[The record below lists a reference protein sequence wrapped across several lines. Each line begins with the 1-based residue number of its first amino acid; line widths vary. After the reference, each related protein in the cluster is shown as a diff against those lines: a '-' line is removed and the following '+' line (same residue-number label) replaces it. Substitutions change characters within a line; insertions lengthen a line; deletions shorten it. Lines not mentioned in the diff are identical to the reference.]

1 MSKVV
6 LNFLFRSRKYLLA
19 VTFLLGQVFSACTS
33 VPKES
38 MELSLTLGRDVAEMQ
53 RAHLELVNLYYDR
66 LTSEMNR
73 FIDEV
78 YAPYQTD
85 KLTEQFSADLFST
98 DGDGKPK
105 LNLENVKALLEELRY
120 EIEDYR
126 NSKLQPVLAQ
136 RDSLLSNINNSYNRI
151 IYANSIVTGHLSS
164 ILKVHDA
171 QNEILQKLGLGGERE
186 KISTKI
192 STLSDSIDNL
202 TNDVK
207 TKKQSTQEIIDRFN
221 ELIKEISK

>member
-186 KISTKI
+186 KINTKI

>member
-1 MSKVV
+1 MSKVM

-19 VTFLLGQVFSACTS
+19 VTFLLGQIFSACTS

-38 MELSLTLGRDVAEMQ
+38 MELSLTVGRDVSEMQ

-66 LTSEMNR
+66 LTSGINR

-78 YAPYQTD
+78 YAPYQTE
-85 KLTEQFSADLFST
+85 KLTEQFSDDLFST

-105 LNLENVKALLEELRY
+105 LNLENVKILLEELRS

-126 NSKLQPVLAQ
+126 NSKLQPVFAQ
-136 RDSLLSNINNSYNRI
+136 RDTLLKSINDSYNRI

-171 QNEILQKLGLGGERE
+171 QNEILQKVGLGGARE
-186 KISTKI
+186 KISTNLADI
-192 STLSDSIDNL
+192 SDEIDNL
-202 TNDVK
+202 TGDVK
-207 TKKQSTQEIIDRFN
+207 AKKQSVQEIIDRF
-221 ELIKEISK
+221 EKLIKEISK

>member
-1 MSKVV
+1 MGKVV
-6 LNFLFRSRKYLLA
+6 LNFLFHLRKYLL
-19 VTFLLGQVFSACTS
+19 VTVFLFGLIFSACTS

-38 MELSLTLGRDVAEMQ
+38 MELSLTVGRDVAEMQ

-66 LTSEMNR
+66 LTSGINR

-78 YAPYQTD
+78 YAPYQTE
-85 KLTEQFSADLFST
+85 KLTGQFRDDLFST

-105 LNLENVKALLEELRY
+105 LNLENVKTLLEELRS
-120 EIEDYR
+120 EIDNYR

-136 RDSLLSNINNSYNRI
+136 RDDLLMSINDSYNRI

-171 QNEILQKLGLGGERE
+171 QNEILQKLNLGGARE
-186 KISTKI
+186 KISAN
-192 STLSDSIDNL
+192 LSAVSDKIDNL
-202 TNDVK
+202 TSDIK
-207 TKKQSTQEIIDRFN
+207 AKKQSVEEIIDRFN
-221 ELIKEISK
+221 KLIKEISK

>member
-6 LNFLFRSRKYLLA
+6 LNFLFCSRKYLLA

-66 LTSEMNR
+66 LTLEISR

-85 KLTEQFSADLFST
+85 KLIEQFSADLFST

-136 RDSLLSNINNSYNRI
+136 RDSLLNNINDSYNRI

-171 QNEILQKLGLGGERE
+171 QNEILQKLGLDGARE
-186 KISTKI
+186 KINTKI